1 MILKLYSLNLI
12 KMRYLTLFFAITFT
26 ACSLFESDEKVIE
39 TPISVPA
46 GNEEEIK
53 EILRLT
59 RLITD
64 VEVNISKIQREYG
77 VVQTKTLAANE
88 MGQSNDQKLLSDIDA
103 IFEKIKDDQKTIDNL
118 KRQLKLYKSPNA
130 DVNRIKQQFEK
141 IVAEKDEQI
150 TDLTTR
156 LTTLQN
162 TITQKEE
169 VIQQQAETIVKQI
182 NHIEEQKQEIDK
194 LSQKYLI
201 LYARREV
208 LQEKIEGN
216 TIQIPYKSRRIEI
229 VSYHNEDSYRLT
241 EDSNGS
247 IISIIDKEKFWDYNN
262 YLIVRV
268 KSRSL

>member
-1 MILKLYSLNLI
+1 
-12 KMRYLTLFFAITFT
+12 MRYLTLFFAITFT
-26 ACSLFESDEKVIE
+26 ACSLFESDEKVIQ

-77 VVQTKTLAANE
+77 VVQTKTLTTNE

-103 IFEKIKDDQKTIDNL
+103 IFDRIKSDQKTIDNL
-118 KRQLKLYKSPNA
+118 KHQLKTYKSPNA

-141 IVAEKDEQI
+141 ILAEKDQQI
-150 TDLTTR
+150 DDLSSR
-156 LTTLQN
+156 LTTIQN
-162 TITQKEE
+162 TLQEKERQ
-169 VIQQQAETIVKQI
+169 IQVQAETIVKQI
-182 NHIEEQKQEIDK
+182 NHIENQRQEIDK
-194 LSQKYLI
+194 LSQKHLI
-201 LYARREV
+201 LYARKETS
-208 LQEKIEGN
+208 QTIIEGN
-216 TIQIPYKSRRIEI
+216 IVRIPQRLRRIEI
-229 VSYHNEDSYRLT
+229 VSFHDEESYILNEKNN
-241 EDSNGS
+241 EA
-247 IISIIDKEKFWDYNN
+247 IIQILNEEKFWDYNN

>member
-1 MILKLYSLNLI
+1 MRLILLI
-12 KMRYLTLFFAITFT
+12 FVILLASCTQPTQRD
-26 ACSLFESDEKVIE
+26 SEKDM
-39 TPISVPA
+39 PIQAPA
-46 GNEEEIK
+46 GNDEELK

-77 VVQTKTLAANE
+77 IVQTKTLAANE

-103 IFEKIKDDQKTIDNL
+103 IFEKIRNDQKTIDNL

-150 TDLTTR
+150 TVLTTR

-247 IISIIDKEKFWDYNN
+247 IISIIDEEKFWDYNN